1 MAREK
6 LGSTGLGKGFALP
19 HARPLL
25 LTARLIQQALHL
37 IMEPSLPFWRSDA
50 PAVTG
55 TDELID
61 VDQCG
66 EKPDIH

>member
-1 MAREK
+1 MSA
-6 LGSTGLGKGFALP
+6 TGAGCRDHVQVACQCP
-19 HARPLL
+19 SRPLL
-25 LTARLIQQALHL
+25 LTARLIQQALRL
-37 IMEPSLPFWRSDA
+37 ITELSLPFWRSDA

>member
-1 MAREK
+1 
-6 LGSTGLGKGFALP
+6 
-19 HARPLL
+19 
-25 LTARLIQQALHL
+25 LIQQALRL
-37 IMEPSLPFWRSDA
+37 ITELSLPFWRSDA